1 MTELRA
7 DVFIDR
13 PAREVFGFISDPR
26 NNPRW
31 QRGMKQCEMV
41 TEPPLG
47 VGSQY
52 DQVAGFAGRRIVS
65 RFEIIEF
72 VEDRVVVATTIRGSF
87 PITFRRAV
95 EPASGGAR
103 VTARI
108 TGNEEDFFARSGRL
122 VRSMAHRAVK
132 KDYRRLKR
140 LLESGVG

>member
-7 DVFIDR
+7 EVFIDR
-13 PAREVFGFISDPR
+13 PVREVFRFISDPR

-41 TEPPLG
+41 TDPPLG

-72 VEDRVVVATTIRGSF
+72 VEDRVVMATAIRGSF

-95 EPASGGAR
+95 EPENGGTRVAAR
-103 VTARI
+103 V
-108 TGNEEDFFARSGRL
+108 TGNEEAFFTRAGPL
-122 VRSMAHRAVK
+122 VRWMAQRAVT

-140 LLESGVG
+140 LLESGAG